1 MRQIARFILLV
12 GPCSSV
18 FDLVTF
24 AVMWHGFGW
33 SGPEERAEFRT
44 GWFVE
49 SLVTQTL
56 AIHVIRRPRLDR
68 MTCGV
73 RHAACPDRRPADLL
87 RQLPVGPVLPVF
99 DRLRHDEVVVR
110 APVGL
115 RDQVESLHE
124 GDGDVPCFEQRGQGS
139 R

>member
-18 FDLVTF
+18 FDLLTF

-33 SGPEERAEFRT
+33 SGPEERALFRT

-56 AIHVIRRPRLDR
+56 AIHVIRTPRI
-68 MTCGV
+68 
-73 RHAACPDRRPADLL
+73 PLL
-87 RQLPVGPVLPVF
+87 RSRASPALTATTL
-99 DRLRHDEVVVR
+99 VVVAAGGETDYDALRPDTWKQSHPEAIRLYRQEERR
-110 APVGL
+110 ARADAKAVK
-115 RDQVESLHE
+115 RARRRIAS
-124 GDGDVPCFEQRGQGS
+124 RG
-139 R
+139 